1 MKFITLSALQNI
13 VAPAICSV
21 LFLGVTPS
29 VMAGGVALN
38 TTRVIYPMGE
48 KQISVNISNFD
59 KKETFLVQSWVAD
72 KDGTTL
78 NNFIITPPL
87 FTLKPEKKNI
97 LRIMYIGSA
106 LPEDKESIFY
116 LYNKAIPSVIENSRA
131 LNTLQIA
138 TQSVTKLFV
147 RPKHLSVKPSDAPAM
162 LKCQQSDGVVTVTNP
177 SPYYISMTNFTLA
190 GKKLPNTMVPP
201 MQSQKVNV
209 KGIPQGALSYQTL
222 NDYGALTPA
231 LMCKA

>member
-1 MKFITLSALQNI
+1 MKFITSSVLQSI
-13 VAPAICSV
+13 VAPAICSL
-21 LFLGVTPS
+21 LFLGGAPS
-29 VMAGGVALN
+29 VMAGGIALN
-38 TTRVIYPMGE
+38 STRVIYPMGE

-72 KDGTTL
+72 QNGTTL
-78 NNFIITPPL
+78 NTFIITPPL
-87 FTLKPEKKNI
+87 FSLKPEKKNI

-116 LYNKAIPSVIENSRA
+116 LYNKAIPSVMEKIKA
-131 LNTLQIA
+131 MNTLQIA

-147 RPKHLSVKPSDAPAM
+147 RPQHLSVKPSDAPAM
-162 LKCQQSDGVVTVTNP
+162 LKCQLSDGAVTVTNP
-177 SPYYISMTNFTLA
+177 SPYFISITNFTLA

-201 MQSQKVNV
+201 MESQKVNV
-209 KGIPQGALSYQTL
+209 AGIPQGSISYQTL